1 MASYELK
8 PSPGA
13 YNASASWSARENVNK
28 PTCKRV
34 HHRSN
39 RLVTAVKAHVP
50 AVTYHLSSVR
60 VIRVHF
66 CTSSFCQEQRSC
78 LCSTRPRN
86 GHSQAGTDEEL
97 DRSPVS
103 GEKPHVA
110 LQASSRQLSQHRWP
124 PKAGSFNGLNAAV
137 NVDLSVGPA
146 LVRLSLEHYQW
157 NFGVR
162 SHRISE

>member
-1 MASYELK
+1 MTIEL
-8 PSPGA
+8 
-13 YNASASWSARENVNK
+13 
-28 PTCKRV
+28 
-34 HHRSN
+34 
-39 RLVTAVKAHVP
+39 KAHVP

-66 CTSSFCQEQRSC
+66 CTSFCQEQRSC
-78 LCSTRPRN
+78 LCSTRSRN

-103 GEKPHVA
+103 
-110 LQASSRQLSQHRWP
+110 
-124 PKAGSFNGLNAAV
+124 AGSFDGLNAAV

-157 NFGVR
+157 NFGVWPWDLTGFQTVTGLSFLNR
-162 SHRISE
+162 SRQGLCLKAASQP